1 MRLAVISDIH
11 SNLEALLAVLEDI
24 KNVGADKVISLG
36 DNIGYGADPE
46 AVMSLLRRYGIESVM
61 GNHELAL
68 GDPSY
73 QRSFH
78 PLAKKALAVNKELLS
93 PKSLDDI
100 HRMPAW
106 RVKHGLRFVHGCP
119 PDSVIT
125 YLIHE
130 PPGRIAAIMEQ
141 LPEQIAFAGHTHYL
155 ELYELEHG
163 TAKIRELVK
172 WGVALDKNRRY
183 IVNVGSVGQPRKGE
197 ILATYVIWDSTEC
210 VLVPR
215 FIEYDNRTAAG
226 KIIDAGI
233 PEQIADRLK
242 PRIGGR

>member
-24 KNVGADKVISLG
+24 KEVRADTVISLG

-46 AVMSLLRRYGIESVM
+46 PVMNLLRRYKIESVM

-68 GDPSY
+68 VDPAY

-78 PLAKKALAVNKELLS
+78 PLARKALAVNKELLS
-93 PKSLDDI
+93 RQSVNDI
-100 HRMPAW
+100 NRMPVW
-106 RVKHGLRFVHGCP
+106 RERDNMRFVHGCP
-119 PDSVIT
+119 PDSVTT
-125 YLIHE
+125 YIIHE
-130 PPGRIAAIMEQ
+130 PPAGLAAIMEK
-141 LPEQIAFAGHTHYL
+141 LPEPIAFAGHTHYL
-155 ELYELEHG
+155 ELYESDSG
-163 TAKIRELVK
+163 SAKIHELSK
-172 WGVALDKNRRY
+172 WGVALDENRRY
-183 IVNVGSVGQPRKGE
+183 IVNAGSVGQPRKGE
-197 ILATYVIWDSTEC
+197 ILATYVIWDTAER

-215 FIEYDNRTAAG
+215 FIEYENRTAAG

>member
-11 SNLEALLAVLEDI
+11 SNLEAFRAVLEDI
-24 KNVGADKVISLG
+24 QTAGADTVISLG

-46 AVMSLLRRYGIESVM
+46 AVMRLLRRHGIESVM

-68 GDPSY
+68 RDSSY

-78 PLAKKALAVNKELLS
+78 PLAKKALAVNKEFLS
-93 PKSLDDI
+93 PKSLDEI
-100 HRMPAW
+100 RRMPAW
-106 RVKHGLRFVHGCP
+106 RVQNGLRFVHGCP

-125 YLIHE
+125 YIIHE
-130 PPGRIAAIMEQ
+130 PPARIAAIMEK

-163 TAKIRELVK
+163 TVKIRELVK

-197 ILATYVIWDSTEC
+197 ILATYVIWDSTEH
-210 VLVPR
+210 VIVPR
-215 FIEYDNRTAAG
+215 FLEYDNRTAAG

-233 PEQIADRLK
+233 PEGIAKRLNS
-242 PRIGGR
+242 RIGGR